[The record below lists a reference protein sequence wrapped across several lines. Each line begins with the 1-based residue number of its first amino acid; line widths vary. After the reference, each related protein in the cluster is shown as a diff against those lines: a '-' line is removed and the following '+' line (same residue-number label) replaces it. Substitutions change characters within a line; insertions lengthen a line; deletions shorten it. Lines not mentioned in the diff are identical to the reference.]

1 MMDLVETVIEA
12 ERRIRP
18 YIRETYVERSSVLGE
33 RSGAE
38 VYLKL
43 ENLQH
48 TGSFKARG
56 AMNRVLAMSYDEQQ
70 RGVIAAST
78 GNNGAAVARAAREVG
93 IPCTVVVPEH
103 ADESKLA
110 AIRRL
115 GATID
120 LRGHDCV
127 ESERYARRHCAD
139 HGITYI
145 SPYNDPLV
153 IAGQGTVALELA
165 RQLERID
172 AVFVSLGGGGLVSGI
187 AGYLKGTGLDTHIV
201 ACSPENSAVM
211 IESVRAGRILDLP
224 SKPTLS
230 DGTAGGVE
238 EGAVTFELCRSLV
251 DEYITV
257 PEEEIAATLRR
268 FLDTHHLL
276 IEGAAAVALAA
287 FERHAARFTGQRVA
301 IVICGGNIG
310 LETLRRIL

>member
-1 MMDLVETVIEA
+1 MDLVETVIEA

-18 YIRETYVERSSVLGE
+18 HIRETYVEYSHALSE
-33 RSGAE
+33 CAGAE
-38 VYLKL
+38 VHLKL

-56 AMNRVLAMSYDEQQ
+56 AMNRVLAMSPDERR

-93 IPCTVVVPEH
+93 MPCTVVVPEH

-115 GATID
+115 GASIEVQ
-120 LRGHDCV
+120 GVDCV
-127 ESERYARRHCAD
+127 ESERYARRHGAD

-165 RQLERID
+165 RQLEPID
-172 AVFVSLGGGGLVSGI
+172 AVFVSLGGGGLASGI
-187 AGYLKGTGLDTHIV
+187 AGYLKGTGHDTHVV

-211 IESVRAGRILDLP
+211 IESVRAGRILDLS

-251 DEYITV
+251 DEYVTV
-257 PEEEIAATLRR
+257 SEAAIADTLRR
-268 FLDTHHLL
+268 FVEAHHLL
-276 IEGAAAVALAA
+276 IEGAAAVAVAAVEQLASRLA
-287 FERHAARFTGQRVA
+287 GQTVA
-301 IVICGGNIG
+301 IVVCGGNIS
-310 LETLRRIL
+310 LDTLRHVL

>member
-1 MMDLVETVIEA
+1 MMDIVEAVIAA
-12 ERRIRP
+12 ERRIQP
-18 YIRETYVERSSVLGE
+18 YIRETYVEHSHALGE
-33 RSGAE
+33 RTGTE

-56 AMNRVLAMSYDEQQ
+56 AMNRVLAMSPDEQR

-120 LRGHDCV
+120 VRGDDCV

-139 HGITYI
+139 HRITYI

-187 AGYLKGTGLDTHIV
+187 AGYLKGMGLGTHVV

-251 DEYITV
+251 DEYVTV
-257 PEEEIAATLRR
+257 TEDEIAATLRR

-287 FERHAARFTGQRVA
+287 FERRAARHAGQCVA

-310 LETLRRIL
+310 VETLRRIL

>member
-1 MMDLVETVIEA
+1 MDLPEKVNEA

-18 YIRETYVERSSVLGE
+18 YTRETYLERSDALSELG
-33 RSGAE
+33 SAD
-38 VYLKL
+38 VYCKL

-56 AMNRVLAMSYDEQQ
+56 AMNRVLAMSLDERR

-115 GATID
+115 GASIEV
-120 LRGHDCV
+120 RGVDCV

-165 RQLERID
+165 RQLEPID
-172 AVFVSLGGGGLVSGI
+172 AVFVSLGGGGLASGI
-187 AGYLKGTGLDTHIV
+187 AGYLKGTGHGTHVV
-201 ACSPENSAVM
+201 ACSPESSAVM
-211 IESVRAGRILDLP
+211 IKSVRAGRILDLS

-251 DEYITV
+251 DEYVTV
-257 PEEEIAATLRR
+257 SEAEIADSLRR
-268 FLDTHHLL
+268 FVETHHLL
-276 IEGAAAVALAA
+276 IEGAAAVAVAA
-287 FERHAARFTGQRVA
+287 FQQLAARFTEPRVA

-310 LETLRRIL
+310 AETLRRIL

>member
-1 MMDLVETVIEA
+1 MDFVEKVNEA

-18 YIRETYVERSSVLGE
+18 YIRETYLQHSDVLSELG
-33 RSGAE
+33 SAD
-38 VYLKL
+38 VYCKL

-56 AMNRVLAMSYDEQQ
+56 AMNRVLAMSPDERR

-78 GNNGAAVARAAREVG
+78 GNHGAAVARAAREVG
-93 IPCTVVVPEH
+93 IRCMVVVPEH

-115 GATID
+115 GATIEV
-120 LRGHDCV
+120 RGDDCV
-127 ESERYARRHCAD
+127 ESERHARRHGAD
-139 HGITYI
+139 HGLTYV

-153 IAGQGTVALELA
+153 IAGQGTVGLELA

-172 AVFVSLGGGGLVSGI
+172 AVFVSLGCGGLVSGI
-187 AGYLKGTGLDTHIV
+187 AGYLKATGHDTHVV

-211 IESVRAGRILDLP
+211 IASIRAGRILDLP
-224 SKPTLS
+224 SEPTLS

-238 EGAVTFELCRSLV
+238 EGTITFELCRTLV
-251 DEYITV
+251 DEYVTV
-257 PEEEIAATLRR
+257 TEAAIASSLTR
-268 FLDTHHLL
+268 FLEAHHLL
-276 IEGAAAVALAA
+276 IEGAAAVAVAT
-287 FERHAARFTGQRVA
+287 FEQLAARFAGQTVA

-310 LETLRRIL
+310 VDTLRRVL